1 MHNDISG
8 PMLTVIMP
16 VRDRAA
22 LLPRTLLSIERQTL
36 RPLNI
41 VIADNG
47 STDSSPEII
56 EQWRQRVEPQGI
68 HVTVVSEPRPGAAAA
83 RNAALAKVTTPFTLH
98 FDSDDEMMPDH
109 LAMVDAYLRRNPAT
123 QILRWDVKIMDEEGW
138 TTLKS
143 VDDEDLL
150 RGHILHAALATQR
163 YAVATDLL
171 RSVGGWDETLTCWDD
186 LELGTRLL
194 AHKPATAYLR
204 CEPRVVIHPS
214 DDSITGRRYADRHD
228 AQMQALEACRR
239 ALRHTDSEE
248 ATVWLDAKRM
258 ILAGN
263 YAREGEPQLAERTA
277 SAILDAAAGRGRAVR
292 MKLQLVRL
300 AVTIA
305 GHGGCALAKWL
316 LQPRAKAHRE

>member
-1 MHNDISG
+1 MHNDISE

-56 EQWRQRVEPQGI
+56 EKWRQRVEPQGI
-68 HVTVVSEPRPGAAAA
+68 HVTVVSEPRPGASAA

-194 AHKPATAYLR
+194 AQKPVTAYLR

-214 DDSITGRRYADRHD
+214 DNSITGRRYADRHD

-248 ATVWLDAKRM
+248 ATVWLDAKGM

-277 SAILDAAAGRGRAVR
+277 AAILDAAVGRGRAVR

>member
-1 MHNDISG
+1 MNNDSQEPI
-8 PMLTVIMP
+8 LTVVMP
-16 VRDRAA
+16 VRNRAA

-36 RPLNI
+36 RPLKI

-47 STDSSPEII
+47 STDSTPQII
-56 EQWRQRVEPQGI
+56 EQWRQRVEPEGI
-68 HVTVVSEPRPGAAAA
+68 SVTVVSEPRSGASVA
-83 RNAALAKVTTPFTLH
+83 RNAALAKVTTPYTLH
-98 FDSDDEMMPDH
+98 FDSDDEMLPDH
-109 LAMVDAYLRRNPAT
+109 LAMVDAYLRLHPDT
-123 QILRWDVKIMDEEGW
+123 EILRWDVTIMDNEGW

-150 RGHILHAALATQR
+150 RGHILHAALASQR

-194 AHKPATAYLR
+194 ARKPVTAYLR

-214 DDSITGRRYADRHD
+214 DDSITGRRYADSHA
-228 AQMQALEACRR
+228 AQMQALDACRR
-239 ALRHTDSEE
+239 ALRHTDAED
-248 ATVWLDAKRM
+248 ATIWLDAKGM
-258 ILAGN
+258 IVAAH
-263 YAREGEPQLAERTA
+263 YAREGEPQMAERTA
-277 SAILDAAAGRGRAVR
+277 AAVLDAASGRSRAIR

-300 AVTIA
+300 VTMIA
-305 GHGGCALAKWL
+305 GQGGCALAKWL